1 MTVADVLRAIRARWL
16 LFTVCCIVALAA
28 AFAVARPSAPVYSAT
43 AGLFVQPARAA
54 TGQDAYQN
62 AFSAAQL
69 AQQETPSYASLVDS
83 PAVLRGVIA
92 DLHLATTPSQLSGQV
107 SATSPANSVVIDI
120 TARAGSAAEARDIA
134 NHAALRFASLAERVT
149 VAVLGKASVGQSVVG
164 PTFVGPA
171 VRLTLVTP
179 AQLPTAPSSSSH
191 KKTDLVLGLVVGL
204 AVGLTAVIVREKTDR
219 RVRTVG
225 EARSSTGC
233 GFVTSVGDAG
243 GRTGSLIRRAGLP
256 VRTADRGSSAAESF
270 RRLRLGLAPALN
282 AHHARSLAVTSLAPG
297 DSGPAVAI
305 NLALV
310 LAEAGSSVLGAIGG
324 RRRARVLLVDADARA
339 GQIARH
345 FGMDSPLGL
354 TTGISEQTPPEA
366 AFQQYHE
373 NLRILPAGPP
383 AAGAEQP
390 SPAELAQLLDTWQG
404 TSDYIVV
411 HVGPILA
418 HAVAA
423 ELSAA
428 AQTVLVVAQRDK
440 ARQED
445 LRLATEMLRNA
456 NADLL
461 GVVLAPAHLAVRPSE
476 YRTGRPVSTPALAV
490 TSNGRGI
497 VARPGS
503 PSPRPA
509 RRADGGGSRSRPAD
523 VIQPPPRSPFRPSS
537 QGRER

>member
-1 MTVADVLRAIRARWL
+1 MTVADVVRAIRARWL
-16 LFTVCCIVALAA
+16 LFTVCCIVPLAA
-28 AFAVARPSAPVYSAT
+28 AFAVARAPTPVYSAT
-43 AGLFVQPARAA
+43 AELFVGPTRLAE
-54 TGQDAYQN
+54 GVNAYQN

-69 AQQETPSYASLVDS
+69 AQLQTPSYVSLVDS

-92 DLHLATTPSQLSGQV
+92 DLHLTTTPSQLSRQV
-107 SATSPANSVVIDI
+107 SATSPLNSVVIDI
-120 TARAGSAAEARDIA
+120 TASSGSATATRDIA
-134 NHAALRFASLAERVT
+134 NDTALRFADLAERV
-149 VAVLGKASVGQSVVG
+149 G
-164 PTFVGPA
+164 PQVKLSLVKPA
-171 VRLTLVTP
+171 L
-179 AQLPTAPSSSSH
+179 LPTAPNSSH
-191 KKTDLVLGLVVGL
+191 KTTDLLLGLVVGL

-233 GFVTSVGDAG
+233 GFVTSVGDTG
-243 GRTGSLIRRAGLP
+243 GRAGSLIRRAGLP
-256 VRTADRGSSAAESF
+256 IRTANRGLTAAESF

-310 LAEAGSSVLGAIGG
+310 LAEAGSSVL
-324 RRRARVLLVDADARA
+324 LVDADARA
-339 GQIARH
+339 GQIASH

-354 TTGISEQTPPEA
+354 TTVISEQTPSES

-390 SPAELAQLLDTWQG
+390 SPDELAQLLDTWQG

-411 HVGPILA
+411 HVGPVLA

-428 AQTVLVVAQRDK
+428 AQTVLVVAQRDE

-476 YRTGRPVSTPALAV
+476 YRTGRPGSTPGLAAAG
-490 TSNGRGI
+490 NGRGI
-497 VARPGS
+497 AL
-503 PSPRPA
+503 PSELIQPA
-509 RRADGGGSRSRPAD
+509 SGSRPA
-523 VIQPPPRSPFRPSS
+523 PGGS
-537 QGRER
+537 QGPER

>member
-1 MTVADVLRAIRARWL
+1 MTVADVVRTIRARWL
-16 LFTVCCIVALAA
+16 LFTVCCIVPLAA
-28 AFAVARPSAPVYSAT
+28 AVAVARSTAPVYSAT
-43 AGLFVQPARAA
+43 AGLFVGPTRAA

-92 DLHLATTPSQLSGQV
+92 DLHLATTPYQLSQQV
-107 SATSPANSVVIDI
+107 SATAPANSVVIDI

-134 NHAALRFASLAERVT
+134 NHTALRFARLAGKLT
-149 VAVLGKASVGQSVVG
+149 VAVLAKSSVGPSAVG
-164 PTFVGPA
+164 RTFVGPA

-179 AQLPTAPSSSSH
+179 AQLPTAPSSSH
-191 KKTDLVLGLVVGL
+191 KTTKLALGLIVGL

-233 GFVTSVGDAG
+233 GFVTSVGGTG
-243 GRTGSLIRRAGLP
+243 GRAASLIRFVTSIGGTGGRAGSLIRRAGLP
-256 VRTADRGSSAAESF
+256 IRTADRGLSTAESF

-297 DSGPAVAI
+297 KSGPAVAI

-310 LAEAGSSVLGAIGG
+310 MAEAGSSVL
-324 RRRARVLLVDADARA
+324 LVDADAHA
-339 GQIARH
+339 GQIAGH
-345 FGMDSPLGL
+345 FGIDSPLGL
-354 TTGISEQTPPEA
+354 TTVISEQTPAES

-383 AAGAEQP
+383 AAGTEQP
-390 SPAELAQLLDTWQG
+390 SPAELAQLLDKWQG

-411 HVGPILA
+411 QVGPILA
-418 HAVAA
+418 HALAA

-428 AQTVLVVAQRDK
+428 AHTVLLVAKRDE

-456 NADLL
+456 NADIL

-476 YRTGRPVSTPALAV
+476 YRTGRPGSTPALAAA
-490 TSNGRGI
+490 SNGQGI
-497 VARPGS
+497 AA
-503 PSPRPA
+503 PRQAGERAPA
-509 RRADGGGSRSRPAD
+509 PRAAQRTRTPRRE
-523 VIQPPPRSPFRPSS
+523 Q
-537 QGRER
+537 

>member
-1 MTVADVLRAIRARWL
+1 
-16 LFTVCCIVALAA
+16 
-28 AFAVARPSAPVYSAT
+28 
-43 AGLFVQPARAA
+43 
-54 TGQDAYQN
+54 
-62 AFSAAQL
+62 
-69 AQQETPSYASLVDS
+69 
-83 PAVLRGVIA
+83 VIA
-92 DLHLATTPSQLSGQV
+92 DLHLAATPSQLAEQV
-107 SATSPANSVVIDI
+107 SATSSANSVVINI

-134 NHAALRFASLAERVT
+134 NHTALRFARLAEKVT
-149 VAVLGKASVGQSVVG
+149 VAVRGKASVGRSVPG

-171 VRLTLVTP
+171 VRLTLVAP
-179 AQLPTAPSSSSH
+179 AQLPTAPGPSH
-191 KKTDLVLGLVVGL
+191 KTTKLALGLVVGL

-225 EARSSTGC
+225 EARSSTGS
-233 GFVTSVGDAG
+233 GFVTSVGDTG
-243 GRTGSLIRRAGLP
+243 GRAGSLIRRAGLP
-256 VRTADRGSSAAESF
+256 IRRAGLPIRTADRGLSAAESF

-282 AHHARSLAVTSLAPG
+282 ARHARSLAVSSLTPRG
-297 DSGPAVAI
+297 SGPAVAI

-310 LAEAGSSVLGAIGG
+310 LAEAGSSVL
-324 RRRARVLLVDADARA
+324 LVDADARA

-345 FGMDSPLGL
+345 FGIDSPLGL
-354 TTGISEQTPPEA
+354 TTVISEQTPPES

-390 SPAELAQLLDTWQG
+390 SPAELARLLDAWQG

-428 AQTVLVVAQRDK
+428 AQTVLLVAQRDV

-445 LRLATEMLRNA
+445 LRQATEMLRNA

-461 GVVLAPAHLAVRPSE
+461 GVVLAPARLPVRPSE
-476 YRTGRPVSTPALAV
+476 YRTARPGPAPAPAV
-490 TSNGRGI
+490 TSNGRGTA
-497 VARPGS
+497 ARPGP
-503 PSPRPA
+503 PSPTPA
-509 RRADGGGSRSRPAD
+509 RRIGGGRSRPRPAD
-523 VIQPPPRSPFRPSS
+523 VVQPPTGGSPGDPVSP
-537 QGRER
+537 GRER

>member
-16 LFTVCCIVALAA
+16 LFTVCCIVPLAAA

-43 AGLFVQPARAA
+43 AGLFVGPARAA

-62 AFSAAQL
+62 AYSAAQL

-92 DLHLATTPSQLSGQV
+92 DLHLATTPSQLSQQV
-107 SATSPANSVVIDI
+107 SATSPANSVVINI

-134 NHAALRFASLAERVT
+134 NHTALRFASLAERVT
-149 VAVLGKASVGQSVVG
+149 VAVVGKASVGRSVVG

-179 AQLPTAPSSSSH
+179 ALLPTAPASSH
-191 KKTDLVLGLVVGL
+191 KTTELVLGLVVGL

-233 GFVTSVGDAG
+233 GFVTSVGD
-243 GRTGSLIRRAGLP
+243 GRAGSLIRRAGLP
-256 VRTADRGSSAAESF
+256 IRTADRGLSAAESF

-282 AHHARSLAVTSLAPG
+282 AHHAQSLAVTSLAPRG
-297 DSGPAVAI
+297 SGPAVAI

-310 LAEAGSSVLGAIGG
+310 LAEAGSSVL
-324 RRRARVLLVDADARA
+324 LVDADARA
-339 GQIARH
+339 GQIASH

-354 TTGISEQTPPEA
+354 TTVISEQTPPEA

-390 SPAELAQLLDTWQG
+390 SPAELTQLLDTWQG

-418 HAVAA
+418 HTVAA

-428 AQTVLVVAQRDK
+428 AQAVLLVAQRDV

-476 YRTGRPVSTPALAV
+476 YRTGRPGSTPALAAA
-490 TSNGRGI
+490 SNGRGTA
-497 VARPGS
+497 ARPGS
-503 PSPRPA
+503 PSSRPA
-509 RRADGGGSRSRPAD
+509 RRADGGGSGSRPAD
-523 VIQPPPRSPFRPSS
+523 VIQPAPQSPFRPGS

>member
-16 LFTVCCIVALAA
+16 LFTVCCIVPLAA
-28 AFAVARPSAPVYSAT
+28 ALAVARHSAPVYSAT
-43 AGLFVQPARAA
+43 AGLFVGPARAA
-54 TGQDAYQN
+54 TGQDPYQS

-92 DLHLATTPSQLSGQV
+92 DLHLATTPSQLSQQV
-107 SATSPANSVVIDI
+107 SATSPANSVVINI
-120 TARAGSAAEARDIA
+120 TARAGSAAEAREIA
-134 NHAALRFASLAERVT
+134 NHTALRFASLAERVT
-149 VAVLGKASVGQSVVG
+149 VAVPGKALVGRSVVG

-171 VRLTLVTP
+171 VKLTLVTP
-179 AQLPTAPSSSSH
+179 ALLPTAPASSH
-191 KKTDLVLGLVVGL
+191 KTIKLVLGLVVGL
-204 AVGLTAVIVREKTDR
+204 SVGLTAVIVREKTDR

-233 GFVTSVGDAG
+233 GFVTSVGRA
-243 GRTGSLIRRAGLP
+243 GSLIGRAGLP
-256 VRTADRGSSAAESF
+256 IRTADRGLSAAESF
-270 RRLRLGLAPALN
+270 RRLRLGLAPALS
-282 AHHARSLAVTSLAPG
+282 AHHVRSLAVTSLAPG
-297 DSGPAVAI
+297 GPGPAVAI

-310 LAEAGSSVLGAIGG
+310 LAEAGSSVL
-324 RRRARVLLVDADARA
+324 LVDADARA
-339 GQIARH
+339 GRIASH

-354 TTGISEQTPPEA
+354 TTVLSEQTPPES

-428 AQTVLVVAQRDK
+428 AHTVLLVAQRDV

-456 NADLL
+456 NANLL
-461 GVVLAPAHLAVRPSE
+461 GIVLAPVHLAVRPSE
-476 YRTGRPVSTPALAV
+476 YRTGRPGSSPALAAA
-490 TSNGRGI
+490 SNGRGTA
-497 VARPGS
+497 ARPGS

-509 RRADGGGSRSRPAD
+509 WRAGGGGSRSHPAD
-523 VIQPPPRSPFRPSS
+523 VIQPPTGVSPGGPVS
-537 QGRER
+537 QGCER